1 MRVESLAQFP
11 LLESDK
17 SPLMH
22 PHASIFYDPLE
33 TDILGDDKE
42 KKESNENFNL
52 PELYSMQFNK
62 KLYNNRLSNHYDN
75 LGALVTG
82 ITKDIK
88 EVSDMVLSLEKY
100 GVNFNQ
106 MADQVQ
112 SAMQMQ
118 QKQNTP

>member
-1 MRVESLAQFP
+1 MNKRKDRINGLNTRIADLAQKTLKLYNCDDAMRVESLSQFP

-33 TDILGDDKE
+33 IDVLGDAEENKE
-42 KKESNENFNL
+42 ENNENFNL

-75 LGALVTG
+75 LG
-82 ITKDIK
+82 
-88 EVSDMVLSLEKY
+88 
-100 GVNFNQ
+100 
-106 MADQVQ
+106 
-112 SAMQMQ
+112 
-118 QKQNTP
+118 